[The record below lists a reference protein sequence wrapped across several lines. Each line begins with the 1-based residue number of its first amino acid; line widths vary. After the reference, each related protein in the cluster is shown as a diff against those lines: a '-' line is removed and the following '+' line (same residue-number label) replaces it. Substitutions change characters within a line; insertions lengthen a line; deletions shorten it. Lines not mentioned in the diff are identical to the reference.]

1 MFSNKLFSRITFLI
15 VPFVFLLFVTGCSS
29 TAPSESQSI
38 ENVYDYGAAPSSE
51 PSTVPAVAQAH
62 TAPTIEPSSAEP
74 DSTPELTPTPAPDP
88 DPAPIA
94 EPTVVPSSAEPEPTP
109 ELTPAPAPAPDPVP
123 TVEPTA
129 EVHDYVLNTN
139 TKKFHRP
146 DCSSVK
152 TIKDKNRSDVTD
164 TRENIISYG
173 YVPCKKCY
181 P

>member
-29 TAPSESQSI
+29 TAPSGSQSI
-38 ENVYDYGAAPSSE
+38 ENVHDYGAAPSSE
-51 PSTVPAVAQAH
+51 PSTVPSVAQAH

-74 DSTPELTPTPAPDP
+74 ES
-88 DPAPIA
+88 
-94 EPTVVPSSAEPEPTP
+94 TP

-123 TVEPTA
+123 TVEPAA
-129 EVHDYVLNTN
+129 EVHDYVLN

-152 TIKDKNRSDVTD
+152 TIKEKN
-164 TRENIISYG
+164 
-173 YVPCKKCY
+173 
-181 P
+181 

>member
-1 MFSNKLFSRITFLI
+1 MFSNKLFSRIPFLI

-38 ENVYDYGAAPSSE
+38 ENVYDYGAASSE

-62 TAPTIEPSSAEP
+62 TAPTIE
-74 DSTPELTPTPAPDP
+74 
-88 DPAPIA
+88 
-94 EPTVVPSSAEPEPTP
+94 PSSAEPEPTP